1 MAETEQSSKQKLS
14 QGIEAAK
21 GKLEALK
28 RDIAQMR
35 EEDKAALRERQAEIR
50 AHLDE
55 QKARAQELQAKITT
69 WKNEKKQHTAAAIA
83 SWKQRRELA
92 KLQNRAERA
101 EDYAID
107 MVTVAAADFEEAEAA
122 VYDAIAARFEAEE
135 ATAGS

>member
-1 MAETEQSSKQKLS
+1 MAETQESPKQKLS
-14 QGIEAAK
+14 QEIDAAK

-28 RDIAQMR
+28 RDIGEMR
-35 EEDKAALRERQAEIR
+35 EEDKATLRERQAEIR

-55 QKARAQELQAKITT
+55 QKTRSQELQAKITN
-69 WKNEKKQHTAAAIA
+69 WKNEKKQHTTEAIA
-83 SWKQRRELA
+83 TWKQRRDLA
-92 KLQNRAERA
+92 KLQKRAERA

-135 ATAGS
+135 AGTGT